1 MLRAVQ
7 RHVGEAIFVAIALA
21 LIAATA
27 WASVINVR
35 SSGLDAN
42 SAAWAQASGSILAI
56 AAAAWIARGDVRRAR
71 RWRRDQ
77 AEEAAWHARFV
88 VVQAQYDAHITAFEL
103 TNPEE
108 LIDGRSLRSW
118 RQRASSSSL
127 ALQTMLTKVDHI
139 HPSVVT
145 TLCNAKMLIDEMEA
159 DLIKLANV
167 MMRFEAP
174 DKELVSD
181 VVSYHQLLQD
191 LIVQYDSRAK
201 SIVDALDQ
209 GRDMLPVKEFASAKK

>member
-1 MLRAVQ
+1 M
-7 RHVGEAIFVAIALA
+7 GEAVFAIFALA

-27 WASVINVR
+27 WACLINVR

-103 TNPEE
+103 TTPEE
-108 LIDGRSLRSW
+108 LIDGHSIRSW
-118 RQRASSSSL
+118 HQRASSSSL

-145 TLCNAKMLIDEMEA
+145 TLCNAKILIDEMEA
-159 DLIKLANV
+159 DLTKFANM
-167 MMRFEAP
+167 MMRFEIP
-174 DKELVSD
+174 DNGLVSD

-191 LIVQYDSRAK
+191 LLVQYDSRAK
-201 SIVDALDQ
+201 SIADALDR
-209 GRDMLPVKEFASAKK
+209 GRDMLPVKDFASTKR